1 MPEKKGFFDNMGKQI
16 VIIIIS
22 LLIGGCITFVA
33 NSMNLSRK
41 NRESILIIEEH
52 MATIESEVIKTG
64 AAASLNAS
72 ESQKIRID
80 VAQIKGYLG
89 ID

>member
-1 MPEKKGFFDNMGKQI
+1 MPEKKGFFNDIGKQI

-22 LLIGGCITFVA
+22 LLIGGSITFVA

-52 MATIESEVIKTG
+52 MATIESEMIKTG

-72 ESQKIRID
+72 EAQKIRID
-80 VAQIKGYLG
+80 VAKIKGYLG
-89 ID
+89 MD